1 MSFNINEVSSGMLS
15 AIKGAVAE
23 DWPVVKAT
31 AERFLQNKKERL
43 SLLAELRIKG
53 ELSQA
58 KFESRLQDEKLILE
72 AELNALA
79 VLSKAIA
86 QNAANAALDILGKA
100 VTAAISAAL

>member
-23 DWPVVKAT
+23 DWPQVKTT

-43 SLLAELRIKG
+43 ALLAELRIKG

-86 QNAANAALDILGKA
+86 QNAANAALEILGKA

>member
-15 AIKGAVAE
+15 AIKGSVAE
-23 DWPVVKAT
+23 DWPQVKTT
-31 AERFLQNKKERL
+31 AERFLQNKKDRL
-43 SLLAELRIKG
+43 ALLAELRIKG

-86 QNAANAALDILGKA
+86 QNAANAALEILGKA

>member
-1 MSFNINEVSSGMLS
+1 MSFNIDVVAAGMLS
-15 AIKGAVAE
+15 AVKGAVAE
-23 DWPVVKAT
+23 DWPQVKST

-43 SLLAELRIKG
+43 TLIAELRIKG
-53 ELSQA
+53 EITQA
-58 KFESRLQDEKLILE
+58 KFESRLLDEKLILE

-100 VTAAISAAL
+100 VNAAISAAI

>member
-23 DWPVVKAT
+23 DWPQVKAT
-31 AERFLQNKKERL
+31 AERFLQNKQDRL
-43 SLLAELRIKG
+43 ALLAELRIKG

-86 QNAANAALDILGKA
+86 QNASNAALEILGKA